1 LKTLL
6 ILILFSKTLLFI
18 ARNISF
24 SVGLSLEF
32 DICFV
37 LTTGGT
43 TVCFVLTTVCFVL
56 TTGGTTVC
64 FVLTT
69 GGTTIVLTSPLGLIL
84 KKVKGLSSAFLA
96 FSFISPSCLIQGSF
110 KIFFVVF
117 KNGSSEGFFITFSG
131 PKV

>member
-37 LTTGGT
+37 E
-43 TVCFVLTTVCFVL
+43 